1 MKYQVESGGKKW
13 EVEVDG
19 DRVVVDGIQV
29 HATLSPVTGTPVR
42 RLTVADQAT
51 VLAVEPQGSS
61 EWLITRLGERVEL
74 TVVDERTAYIRSLA
88 GGGKSGAGGGTI
100 KAPMPGMV
108 VKVLVESGQVVQA
121 GTGLVVLEAMKMET
135 SIPAPANGT
144 IIKLLCRAGQVV
156 QAGQALMW
164 FETAPGTDED
174 GVC

>member
-121 GTGLVVLEAMKMET
+121 GTGLVVLEAMKMENELKAA
-135 SIPAPANGT
+135 APGVVAE
-144 IIKLLCRAGQVV
+144 ILASAGQVV
-156 QAGQALMW
+156 EKGQVLVVLNAA
-164 FETAPGTDED
+164 TP
-174 GVC
+174 